1 MNNKKLKKAKLIL
14 LLITVYLILSK
25 MKEIIQEHFF
35 NKTMLEFKKSPEI
48 IKILFSK
55 IGDLTHL
62 IFSLNHTS

>member
-1 MNNKKLKKAKLIL
+1 L

-55 IGDLTHL
+55 TGDLTHL

>member
-1 MNNKKLKKAKLIL
+1 L